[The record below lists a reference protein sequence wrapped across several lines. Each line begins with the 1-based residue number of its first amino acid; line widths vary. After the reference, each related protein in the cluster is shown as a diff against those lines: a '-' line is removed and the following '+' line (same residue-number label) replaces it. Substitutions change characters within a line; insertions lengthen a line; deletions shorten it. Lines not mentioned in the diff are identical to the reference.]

1 MQQAEPG
8 QSAQVADLLDDATA
22 GMPAVLGE
30 QDRQI
35 AVRTPGAAREALCQD
50 MPHP

>member
-8 QSAQVADLLDDATA
+8 QSAQVADLFDDAVA
-22 GMPAVLGE
+22 GMPAVLGG
-30 QDRQI
+30 QHRQI
-35 AVRTPGAAREALCQD
+35 AVRTAGAAREALCQD